1 MSRTAVFPESPAH
14 ARRIVRWT
22 LEGESGDV
30 VEVAELLVSELL
42 TNAIVHGGDHAS
54 LVVDVT
60 AGHVHVEVLDLGA
73 AVGLEPLN
81 VGPFSVHGRGLTI
94 VDALASSWGVSARL
108 VGKAV
113 WFDLD
118 LRDSGGVPCPARSEH
133 GQRDERENSEGDGA
147 DEDRAEGAEVLR
159 GDTDCD
165 DRDGQSHVA
174 EHEIRGDHL
183 SSALGWGEAIG
194 GREAAHE
201 HAADRD
207 PSDAGTGQEEAE

>member
-1 MSRTAVFPESPAH
+1 MSRTAVFPENPDH

-22 LEGESGDV
+22 LEGESGEV
-30 VEVAELLVSELL
+30 AEVAELLVSELL

-60 AGHVHVEVLDLGA
+60 ADHVHVEVLDLGA
-73 AVGLEPLN
+73 AVSLEPLS

-118 LRDSGGVPCPARSEH
+118 L
-133 GQRDERENSEGDGA
+133 
-147 DEDRAEGAEVLR
+147 
-159 GDTDCD
+159 
-165 DRDGQSHVA
+165 
-174 EHEIRGDHL
+174 
-183 SSALGWGEAIG
+183 
-194 GREAAHE
+194 
-201 HAADRD
+201 
-207 PSDAGTGQEEAE
+207 